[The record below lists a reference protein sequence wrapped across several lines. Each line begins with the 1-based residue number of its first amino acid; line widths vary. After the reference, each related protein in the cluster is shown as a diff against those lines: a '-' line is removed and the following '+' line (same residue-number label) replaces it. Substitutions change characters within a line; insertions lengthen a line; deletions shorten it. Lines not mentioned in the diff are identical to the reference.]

1 MIFALVKIGGT
12 KHRDHSYAYY
22 SVIMETGASA
32 KWTNPFESE
41 DEMITV
47 MNGILASQKKGGDV
61 RRLLNKIRDDCH
73 YFFDLDLTPEEAIL
87 FPNRDPDHSYFR
99 VG

>member
-73 YFFDLDLTPEEAIL
+73 YFFDLDLTPEEAEAL
-87 FPNRDPDHSYFR
+87 GWKKRR
-99 VG
+99 TL

>member
-12 KHRDHSYAYY
+12 RNRDHSYTYY

-41 DEMITV
+41 DELITV
-47 MNGILASQKKGGDV
+47 MNGILATQRKSEDV

-73 YFFDLDLTPEEAIL
+73 YFFDLDLTPEEAEAL
-87 FPNRDPDHSYFR
+87 GWKKRR
-99 VG
+99 TL

>member
-1 MIFALVKIGGT
+1 VLRVGAQEMIFALVKIGGT

-61 RRLLNKIRDDCH
+61 LLTMRKSLAC
-73 YFFDLDLTPEEAIL
+73 
-87 FPNRDPDHSYFR
+87 PDRPWLNPWRHTHRF
-99 VG
+99 GN

>member
-1 MIFALVKIGGT
+1 
-12 KHRDHSYAYY
+12 
-22 SVIMETGASA
+22 METGASA

-73 YFFDLDLTPEEAIL
+73 YFFDLDLTSEEAETL
-87 FPNRDPDHSYFR
+87 GWKEMNF
-99 VG
+99 

>member
-73 YFFDLDLTPEEAIL
+73 YFFDLDLTLEEAEAL
-87 FPNRDPDHSYFR
+87 GWKQTPTTMNP
-99 VG
+99 

>member
-12 KHRDHSYAYY
+12 KHRDHSYPYY

-73 YFFDLDLTPEEAIL
+73 YFFDLDLTPEEAEAL
-87 FPNRDPDHSYFR
+87 GWKKRR
-99 VG
+99 TL